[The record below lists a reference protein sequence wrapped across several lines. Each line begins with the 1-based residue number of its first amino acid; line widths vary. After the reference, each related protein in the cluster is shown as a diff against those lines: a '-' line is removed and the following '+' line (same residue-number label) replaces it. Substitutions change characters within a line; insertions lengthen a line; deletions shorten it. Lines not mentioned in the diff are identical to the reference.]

1 MIRIGKRARVA
12 VMLAA
17 SSGLFAQGNG
27 PAGKSQN
34 SPCAPDVARIV
45 ELSIAATQRHWH
57 AWLQYTYIRRDEDRQ
72 LDLAGQ
78 PRSEVVVV
86 SRAILVNGAQF
97 RQLVERDGRPLPLAE
112 DRKQNQAIAQLKR
125 ETPKQRTERL
135 RNEEEE
141 NMSLV
146 GEVPGAFDFQL
157 AGDDVVKGR
166 PAWILQAAPH
176 AGYQARGKYGK
187 MFSKVSGRLWVDKRD
202 FAWIKVDAQV
212 IQPFSM
218 GLFLARILPGSRITV
233 EQTRVADGIWM
244 PENIEVRAAA
254 RILFLKSLQVERIL
268 TYSGYLPPQAG
279 APERDPAITGK

>member
-176 AGYQARGKYGK
+176 AGY
-187 MFSKVSGRLWVDKRD
+187 
-202 FAWIKVDAQV
+202 
-212 IQPFSM
+212 
-218 GLFLARILPGSRITV
+218 
-233 EQTRVADGIWM
+233 
-244 PENIEVRAAA
+244 
-254 RILFLKSLQVERIL
+254 
-268 TYSGYLPPQAG
+268 
-279 APERDPAITGK
+279 

>member
-268 TYSGYLPPQAG
+268 TYSGYLPP
-279 APERDPAITGK
+279 